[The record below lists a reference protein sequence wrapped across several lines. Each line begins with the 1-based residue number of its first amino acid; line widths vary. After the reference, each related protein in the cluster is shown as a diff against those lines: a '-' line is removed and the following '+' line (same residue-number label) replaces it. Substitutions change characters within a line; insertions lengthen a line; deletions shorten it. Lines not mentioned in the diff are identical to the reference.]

1 MQPSLLAKCCCV
13 LATPDDGSVVGAR
26 VGVGTVHASPTV
38 VLPAMY
44 TGGFTNPVVILGL
57 PPRHNEYAGGG
68 NEPRA
73 HISAIDT
80 ETGRFSVALRPRCGE
95 TIDQDADGA
104 STVRINYMVVEAGER
119 VDIAAGA
126 ATSACS
132 GGDQC
137 NTARGCTARMCEA
150 PDRATGLEPVQI
162 RFRSERSSPLV
173 LTQLQSHAHGSSWAS
188 ASVEDVTDS
197 GFASRVIPE
206 PSAHPP
212 REHPTEV
219 TTCSS
224 CIIVSD
230 VVR

>member
-1 MQPSLLAKCCCV
+1 LLA
-13 LATPDDGSVVGAR
+13 TSDDGSVVGAR

-57 PPRHNEYAGGG
+57 PPRHDEYTSGG

-73 HISAIDT
+73 HISAIGT
-80 ETGRFSVALRPRCGE
+80 ETGRFFVALRPRCGTE
-95 TIDQDADGA
+95 IGQDADGA
-104 STVRINYMVVEAGER
+104 STVHINYMVVEAGER
-119 VDIAAGA
+119 MDIAAGT

-132 GGDQC
+132 GGNLC
-137 NTARGCTARMCEA
+137 NTARGCNARMCEA
-150 PDRATGLEPVQI
+150 PDRERGLGPVQI
-162 RFRSERSSPLV
+162 RFRTERSSPLV
-173 LTQLQSHAHGSSWAS
+173 LTQLQSHAHDSSWAS

-197 GFASRVIPE
+197 GFSTRVIPE

-219 TTCSS
+219 STSS
-224 CIIVSD
+224 SSIA
-230 VVR
+230 VRDTAY

>member
-1 MQPSLLAKCCCV
+1 MGPSTRHGQASQSARALRSSTALA
-13 LATPDDGSVVGAR
+13 LPHRLTGPFIFTDMGPEDLRAELGAR
-26 VGVGTVHASPTV
+26 VCGRRSSTVH
-38 VLPAMY
+38 
-44 TGGFTNPVVILGL
+44 
-57 PPRHNEYAGGG
+57 
-68 NEPRA
+68 
-73 HISAIDT
+73 
-80 ETGRFSVALRPRCGE
+80 
-95 TIDQDADGA
+95 
-104 STVRINYMVVEAGER
+104 INYMVVEAGER
-119 VDIAAGA
+119 VDIAAGT

-132 GGDQC
+132 GGDLC

-197 GFASRVIPE
+197 GFSSRVIPE

-219 TTCSS
+219 STCSS
-224 CIIVSD
+224 CIIVTGA
-230 VVR
+230 VR